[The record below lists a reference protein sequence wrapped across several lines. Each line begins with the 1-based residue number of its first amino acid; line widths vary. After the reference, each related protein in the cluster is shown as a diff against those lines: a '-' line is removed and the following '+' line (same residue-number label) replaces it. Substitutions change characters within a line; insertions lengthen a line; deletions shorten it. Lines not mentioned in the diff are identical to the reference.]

1 MLQAP
6 KTVHMPLSPLDAH
19 LLLPLLDRLT
29 QYLTRWGV
37 IIIAP
42 LGGPGGH
49 ALFSDQHEYYS
60 F

>member
-29 QYLTRWGV
+29 LYLTRWGSR
-37 IIIAP
+37 IGP
-42 LGGPGGH
+42 LRGGGM
-49 ALFSDQHEYYS
+49 LYY
-60 F
+60 